1 MERRNDKKQYNMTLY
16 CLYDMIQYDMVSYV
30 TILYYMKHYLFM
42 WYNDLSSWY
51 TIQYHIISYCM
62 VYLYGII
69 FFDTILYHIT
79 WYNSISYH
87 IKQLWTSR
95 GSISF
100 DTGLYNNIF
109 IYMYIETHQLYFIGH
124 DIFMILMKIVICCIY
139 KIVIC

>member
-1 MERRNDKKQYNMTLY
+1 MERHNDKKQYNMTLY

-30 TILYYMKHYLFM
+30 TILYDMIHYLII
-42 WYNDLSSWY
+42 WHNDLSLWY

-95 GSISF
+95 GSLIDIIWHGSILQHIHLYVHWSPLIVFYRTWYFHDF
-100 DTGLYNNIF
+100 DENCHMLHI
-109 IYMYIETHQLYFIGH
+109 
-124 DIFMILMKIVICCIY
+124 
-139 KIVIC
+139 